1 MLSTLLSAIAPAVVT
16 LGIGFMAAREKT
28 FSPSDAS
35 VLNRLVMRYALP
47 LSLFVGTVRTSRA
60 ELASDGMLLALIIG
74 VMCVGY
80 LLVFGVAHW
89 VFRRPAQVSALQAL
103 SIAGPAVPFIGIS
116 VLGSL
121 YGNQSTL
128 LIAAASL
135 AMNLFQVPLC
145 IYLLSASAAPDATSA
160 GAGAGPGGLQKVLD
174 TLQTPVV
181 WMPLLGL
188 VITLLGVHIPESA
201 DKALAMLGSTTG
213 GVALFASGAILFA
226 QRVQFNPAVWASVI
240 GKNLVLPGIALLL
253 AWALGLPLTQMGQ
266 IAVTLSIPSA
276 SVVIM
281 LAVQHQVGEQESA
294 SVLFLS
300 TVLSVF
306 SMSLFI
312 ALLAP

>member
-1 MLSTLLSAIAPAVVT
+1 MLTTLFSAIAPAVVT
-16 LGIGFMAAREKT
+16 LGMGFLAARAKT
-28 FSPSDAS
+28 FSTADAS
-35 VLNRLVMRYALP
+35 VLNRLVMQFALP
-47 LSLFVGTVRTSRA
+47 LSLFVGTVRTSRS
-60 ELASDGMLLALIIG
+60 ELASDGVLLLLIMG
-74 VMCVGY
+74 SMCLGY
-80 LLVFGVAHW
+80 LLVYGVAHW
-89 VFRRPAQVSALQAL
+89 VFRRDSKVSALQAL

-128 LIAAASL
+128 LIASASL

-145 IYLLSASAAPDATSA
+145 IFLLGSASTKA
-160 GAGAGPGGLQKVLD
+160 GADSPAPNVLKKLTD
-174 TLQTPVV
+174 TLKTPVV

-188 VITLLGVHIPESA
+188 VITLLGVPIPEA
-201 DKALAMLGSTTG
+201 VDNALAMLGSTTG

-226 QRVQFNPAVWASVI
+226 QRVQFNPAVWASVL
-240 GKNLVLPGIALLL
+240 GKNLLLPGLGLLC
-253 AWALGLPLTQMGQ
+253 AWALGLSLAQLGQ
-266 IAVTLSIPSA
+266 VAVTLSIPSA

-281 LAVQHQVGEQESA
+281 LAVQYQTAEQESA

-300 TVLSVF
+300 TVLSVL